1 MKNHALREIQYMTFI
16 LSEITPRSIGKDDVI
31 WSIWNK
37 INTITFKDDIGDME
51 EVIFNIN
58 KVF

>member
-58 KVF
+58 KAF